1 MIRALRASP
10 LAYFAVAY
18 GAAAALQKGLG
29 FVLFL
34 WLAHSLSVRDY
45 ATFGLLYALQM
56 GLAALLGAGIVESV
70 IGLMRERSSFH
81 LRGGVLDAANRV
93 FALLAVP
100 SITIV
105 AAIYV
110 LFMRDAGTPHYVLAL
125 VIVAGVLTAF
135 FTLQS
140 SIIRLD
146 EQHGASLALSF
157 FSPLGGLAGGAV
169 GFALGANVASFF
181 AGSAIGLVVTSFL
194 LAGLRLGFYGFAAKR
209 ADMTGILSRIL
220 PFIFIAAL
228 GWLGGYG
235 NTYLVESFFT
245 ASDVAK
251 FTFAY
256 TLSSVLQLVAT
267 SLNQVWSPRFYR
279 MAHTQP
285 PQEVEPANR
294 RFFAFQGAAIGLA
307 GGCILVL
314 LPGAI
319 DHVGGNL
326 VAYRRINLEL
336 LILFAAYAVS
346 IPAWQSQNYFYAFN
360 KGKDLMHV
368 TLVGSVAGLILWV
381 LAALTLGT
389 IGAYVG
395 FMMQMLTRSVTAIIR
410 ARREWGIR
418 VAWEGPALAMLLL
431 IAGAA
436 ASAAIYR

>member
-1 MIRALRASP
+1 
-10 LAYFAVAY
+10 
-18 GAAAALQKGLG
+18 
-29 FVLFL
+29 
-34 WLAHSLSVRDY
+34 
-45 ATFGLLYALQM
+45 
-56 GLAALLGAGIVESV
+56 
-70 IGLMRERSSFH
+70 
-81 LRGGVLDAANRV
+81 
-93 FALLAVP
+93 
-100 SITIV
+100 
-105 AAIYV
+105 
-110 LFMRDAGTPHYVLAL
+110 
-125 VIVAGVLTAF
+125 
-135 FTLQS
+135 
-140 SIIRLD
+140 LD